1 MRVEIWSDIVC
12 PWCYIGKRRLETA
25 LSGFEHRDDVE
36 VLYRSYELDP
46 NAPRSSGLDNYAR
59 LARKYGISI
68 EEARQRS
75 AQVVE
80 AGAQDGL
87 LFDFENVKQSNSFD
101 AHRVLHLAAVHGMQ
115 AEAMERLHRLYFSE
129 GALIADAETLVVA
142 AAEIGVPADETRA
155 MLADPRAYADEVRA
169 DERLA
174 GQFGLSGVPAF
185 VIDRKYLISGAQPSE
200 YMLAALEQAWAEAP
214 AAVGD

>member
-1 MRVEIWSDIVC
+1 VRVEIWSDIVC
-12 PWCYIGKRRLETA
+12 PWCYIGKRRFELA
-25 LSGFEHRDDVE
+25 LSGFEQRDAVE

-59 LARKYGISI
+59 LARKYGMTI
-68 EEARQRS
+68 EQARERS
-75 AQVVE
+75 AQVAE

-87 LFDFENVKQSNSFD
+87 VFDFDNVKQSNSFD
-101 AHRVLHLAAVHGMQ
+101 AHRVVQLAAAHGLQ

-129 GALIADAETLVVA
+129 GALLADTETLVEA
-142 AAEIGVPADETRA
+142 AADIGLSVEETRA
-155 MLADPRAYADEVRA
+155 MLADPRAFADEVRA

-200 YMLAALEQAWAEAP
+200 HMLAALQQAWSESA